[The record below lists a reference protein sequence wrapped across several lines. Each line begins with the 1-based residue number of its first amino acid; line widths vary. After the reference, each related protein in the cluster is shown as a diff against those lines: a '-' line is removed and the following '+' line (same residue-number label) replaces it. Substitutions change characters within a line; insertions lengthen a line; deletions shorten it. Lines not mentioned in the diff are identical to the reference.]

1 MTQQEKQA
9 VEKAAQKYSIKMWES
24 GRKFGSVKQ
33 YSKEDFIAGAEK
45 LAELRNAEKPSEDL
59 VQQIESSLNKY
70 RRTDSTNRTA
80 LDWGDFNFVSKEIAN
95 LITQRESEL
104 LEAAKDA
111 LTTFYGIGCTDEAD
125 IVQALKK
132 AISKY

>member
-45 LAELRNAEKPSEDL
+45 LAELRNAEKPSEELVKEIYDL
-59 VQQIESSLNKY
+59 IEKY
-70 RRTDSTNRTA
+70 HYDEYAIWSVEDSMRCST
-80 LDWGDFNFVSKEIAN
+80 EIAN
-95 LITQRESEL
+95 IVTKREAEL